1 LAQLAVDDGQE
12 EEGAPVDGSQYSSE
26 GEPYELEEYKL
37 YSEMDGDN
45 AGPELVMLVVNE
57 PAVGSAKVAFWLINV
72 IPPEKE
78 RWAQTPLVVHKSKE
92 PKARPPWNNDDM

>member
-1 LAQLAVDDGQE
+1 MADQRDMPWLAQLAINDGQE

-45 AGPELVMLVVNE
+45 GINAGPELVMLVVDE
-57 PAVGSAKVAFWLINV
+57 PAVGLAEVAFQLINN

-78 RWAQTPLVVHKSKE
+78 KWA
-92 PKARPPWNNDDM
+92 